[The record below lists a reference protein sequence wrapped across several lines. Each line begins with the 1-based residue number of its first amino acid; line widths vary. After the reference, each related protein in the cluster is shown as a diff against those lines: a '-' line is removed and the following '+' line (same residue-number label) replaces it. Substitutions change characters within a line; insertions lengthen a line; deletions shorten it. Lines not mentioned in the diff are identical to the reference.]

1 MATYEIAGFAS
12 YSVDLSNND
21 SAFGGTTSASVV
33 LDDQE
38 ADNTWEEGDA
48 VLNYASSPSND
59 YLGKIEVQL
68 VGGGTTTLP
77 LIRGLASYTNP
88 NVIEVLIVI
97 PAGTSLLDYN
107 FPNPINY
114 AARSTAD
121 FTVCFGEGTLIA
133 TPDGQRSVETLGI
146 GDTLLTA
153 DGRMSQ
159 VKWVGRQTVHPFF
172 AGARAQPV
180 QIKAGALG
188 DGLPHSDLT
197 VTADHGMVIDGM
209 VINASAL
216 VNGSTIDFVSLA
228 DLPDRF
234 TVYHIETEAHDVIL
248 ANGSAAETFIDYR
261 GRQVFDNYRE
271 YIELYGAERTIPE
284 MPHPRI
290 STQRLVPGAIRK
302 RLGIGQEEALFGLP
316 RSA

>member
-12 YSVDLSNND
+12 YSVDVSNND
-21 SAFGGTTSASVV
+21 SAFGSTTSASVV

-48 VLNYASSPSND
+48 VLNYTSTPSND

-97 PAGTSLLDYN
+97 PAGTNLLDYN
-107 FPNPINY
+107 FPNPIDY

-133 TPDGQRSVETLGI
+133 TPDGQRRVETLEI
-146 GDTLLTA
+146 GETLLTA

-188 DGLPHSDLT
+188 GGLPHSDLT
-197 VTADHGMVIDGM
+197 VTADHGMFIDGL

-216 VNGSTIDFVSLA
+216 VNGSTIDFVPLA
-228 DLPDRF
+228 DLPDSF

-261 GRQVFDNYRE
+261 GRRTFDNYRE
-271 YIELYGAERTIPE
+271 YIELYDTECTIPE
-284 MPHPRI
+284 LPYPRV
-290 STQRLVPGAIRK
+290 SSQRLVPDVLRQ
-302 RLGIGQEEALFGLP
+302 RLGIARNESVTPLL